1 MEASRDP
8 RSASAVAV
16 AATLL
21 SNSAS
26 AVPVATAAVSTSGG
40 IPGDVGPDA
49 PPTAGVNAASVE
61 PKSSGVSDGVQL
73 GINVATAVVG
83 GGFVEVAT
91 RVALGG
97 AVKDG
102 VGLGPGVDDA
112 VRVGVTVRVRV
123 AVAVSVLEGVG
134 VIVRV
139 VVAVAVAVRVGVRL
153 AVAESVGVRVGVLEA
168 GGDVTVNEPLLRVR
182 GRTATPHGSL
192 ADAADKVRA
201 DWPGAAAGSTLKC
214 MSARMPSAMAS

>member
-8 RSASAVAV
+8 RSANAVAV

-40 IPGDVGPDA
+40 IPSDVGPDA
-49 PPTAGVNAASVE
+49 PPPTAGVNAVSVA
-61 PKSSGVSDGVQL
+61 PKSSGVADGVQL
-73 GINVATAVVG
+73 GINAATAVVG
-83 GGFVEVAT
+83 GGFVEVGT

-97 AVKDG
+97 GVKDG
-102 VGLGPGVDDA
+102 VGLGPGVVDT

-139 VVAVAVAVRVGVRL
+139 GVAVAVAVRVGVRL
-153 AVAESVGVRVGVLEA
+153 AVADGVTVRVGVLEA
-168 GGDVTVNEPLLRVR
+168 GGDVTVNEP
-182 GRTATPHGSL
+182 S
-192 ADAADKVRA
+192 
-201 DWPGAAAGSTLKC
+201 
-214 MSARMPSAMAS
+214 